1 MKQYI
6 TSKKTKSNGTVN
18 KPVPKREAQSVQNY
32 GGGYSLKVSPETCLE
47 RFLILGVEGSYYNI
61 PKNKEDAQKLL
72 VAENTKNVLSLLH
85 DNPDLVLNKVAEI
98 RKEKRAIS
106 NDPALYVL
114 AHACNSP
121 NQTTKIKAYDM
132 IEDICGTGTDLFH
145 FLEMVTSLR
154 GWSAGLRKG
163 VSKWYTEKNWD
174 RLVYQTLKY
183 RQRDGWS
190 QKDAIRCAHPRT
202 TSIEKNLLFDYFV
215 NGKTENLENFC
226 KYKSDECKG
235 SKQILA
241 FLEIQNWKQEEKS
254 AEQTKR
260 LVKLILF
267 ADLTHEMIPTWY
279 KNVPE
284 VQEALLQK
292 MPVLATIRM
301 LPSLTMSGLV
311 GPFSAATKLI
321 VDRITD
327 SYQLIKAGV
336 HPLQVLVAS
345 RVYGQGYGFK
355 GSGVWTPDPKIVGAL
370 EDTFDLSFKSAPIT
384 GKNYMI
390 SVDVSASMS
399 SLFQETPLL
408 YCEAAACIALTMVK
422 REPSTHTMC
431 FSNKLNVLGLTEKD
445 TLQSATQKARM
456 YNTASTDAGLPIEYA
471 IKNELPVDVFLHITD
486 NDFNSGKHPLLLT
499 EEFRKKMGRPTTRL
513 ISLGMIPYT
522 YGIGS
527 KRTSFGS
534 LKEDPY
540 VLDIAGFDSSI
551 PKLISAFCSDKKE
564 SILDEDEE

>member
-6 TSKKTKSNGTVN
+6 TSKKTKSNGTVT
-18 KPVPKREAQSVQNY
+18 KPVPKREARSVQNY

-61 PKNKEDAQKLL
+61 PKNKEEAQKLL

-85 DNPDLVLNKVAEI
+85 ADPALVLIKVRDI
-98 RKEKRAIS
+98 RKQKRAIS

-121 NQTTKIKAYDM
+121 KNEIRVLAYDM

-163 VSKWYTEKNWD
+163 VSKWYTNKDWD

-190 QKDAIRCAHPRT
+190 QKDAIRCAHPST
-202 TSIEKNLLFDYFV
+202 YKKEQNLLFDYLV
-215 NGKTENLENFC
+215 NGNFAKLEEYC
-226 KYKSDECKG
+226 KYGPVCKG

-241 FLEIQNWKQEEKS
+241 FHEIQNWKPEEKS
-254 AEQTKR
+254 ADQTKR
-260 LVKLILF
+260 LVDLILF
-267 ADLTHEMIPTWY
+267 SDLTHEMIPTWY

-301 LPSLTMSGLV
+301 LPSMTASGLV
-311 GPFSAATKLI
+311 APFSSAVKII

-327 SYQLIKAGV
+327 PVQLMKAGV

-345 RVYGQGYGFK
+345 RTYSTGHGFK
-355 GSGVWTPDPKIVGAL
+355 GSLTWNPEPKIVGAL
-370 EDTFDLSFKSAPIT
+370 EDTFDLAFKSAPAT
-384 GKNYMI
+384 GKNFMI
-390 SVDVSASMS
+390 SVDVSGSMS
-399 SLFQETPLL
+399 GQFQETPLK

-422 REPSTHTMC
+422 REPETYTMC
-431 FSNKLNVLGLTEKD
+431 FSDRLNVLGLTKKD
-445 TLQSATQKARM
+445 TLASATEKTRRF
-456 YNTASTDAGLPIEYA
+456 NTGSTNAGLPIEYA
-471 IKNELPVDVFLHITD
+471 IKNKLPVDVFLHITD
-486 NDFNSGKHPLLLT
+486 NDFNSGTHPLLLT
-499 EEFRKKMGRPTTRL
+499 EEFRNKMGRPNTRL
-513 ISLGMIPYT
+513 ISVGMIPYA

-527 KRTSFGS
+527 DRGAFGS

-551 PKLISAFCSDKKE
+551 PKIIGTFCSDKQD
-564 SILDEDEE
+564 IVGDEEE